1 MRDNNDSKIAL
12 LCTAKRNEAIEAII
26 AFYNRERDE
35 EIGVIAAEEILDLV
49 VDLVGKDIFNKGVDE
64 TVTLVQDRLVGTW
77 VDVEAVLKK
86 T

>member
-1 MRDNNDSKIAL
+1 MRDNNDSKLAL
-12 LCTAKRNEAIEAII
+12 LSIAKRNEAIGAII
-26 AFYNRERDE
+26 AFYKRERDE